1 MTLGSHFIGRLISLP
16 RYTKRAILMSLDFG
30 LLCFALWCSY
40 SLRLGI
46 FYMPDSW
53 QLLVVQLVAPILG
66 IFCFHYYGLY
76 KLITRFAGRRGAL
89 KICVSVAVSILG
101 WLLLIYMTKFT
112 LANVPRSVIV
122 MYGLFS
128 IIYIWT
134 SRSFITYLLSDYI
147 PNSYKKDLDQALPVL
162 IYGVGEE
169 GTQLYHDL
177 DRSSD
182 YRLVGFI
189 DDNPSLW
196 RQMLFG
202 LRVNEPTSIIDLV
215 RDHGVKEIFL
225 ADPTLTRRFKRDLLN
240 KLASFSVKVKALPA
254 LHEIAS
260 GKVMISDL
268 RSIGLEDLLGRVPV
282 PAQQDLLEKTVQDKV
297 VMITGA
303 GGSIGSEIARQVIS
317 LKPKMFILY
326 ERSEFALYQIEYE
339 LRQKLQELVASTSP
353 VPDIEIVRVLGSV
366 LDDKLLR
373 KTILTYG
380 VNTLYHAAAY
390 KHVPIVEDNPF
401 AGIENNVFGT
411 ELTAL
416 AARDC
421 GVDLF
426 VLISTDK
433 AVRPTNVM
441 GASKRV
447 AELVLQALADEPGNK
462 TLFTMVRFGNVLGSS
477 GSVVSRFREQIQKGG
492 PVTVTHPEIIRYF
505 MTIPEAAQLV
515 IQAGGLARGGDVFV
529 LDMGQPV
536 KIVDLAKSMIN
547 LSGLEI
553 ADEKNPDGDIAIE
566 FMGLREGEK
575 LYEELLINENCSPTD
590 HVSITRNNENYLS
603 AAELAPKI
611 NSLRH
616 SLDTYDTET
625 LLSLLSEIVEGYQL
639 SETVN
644 ELNNQSLQAKGLKN
658 QGTDKMENSPKLV
671 HNAQNQSIDKT
682 TVSFGEQSHDP
693 FQGEASSK
701 PTR

>member
-16 RYTKRAILMSLDFG
+16 RYTKRAILMSLDFS

-53 QLLVVQLVAPILG
+53 QLLAVQLAAPMLG
-66 IFCFHYYGLY
+66 IFCFHNYGLY

-89 KICVSVAVSILG
+89 KICLSVAVSILG

-147 PNSYKKDLDQALPVL
+147 PNSYKKDLDLALPVL

-215 RDHGVKEIFL
+215 REHGIKEIFL

-240 KLASFSVKVKALPA
+240 KLAPFSVKVKALPA

-282 PAQQDLLEKTVQDKV
+282 PAQQDLLEKTVRQKV

-303 GGSIGSEIARQVIS
+303 GGSIGSEIARQVLS
-317 LKPKMFILY
+317 LGPTMLILY

-339 LRQKLQELVASTSP
+339 LRQKIQELATSNSQ
-353 VPDIEIVRVLGSV
+353 VSDIEIVRVLGSV

-373 KTILTYG
+373 KTISTYG

-421 GVDLF
+421 GVELF

-447 AELVLQALADEPGNK
+447 AELVLQALADEPNNK

-515 IQAGGLARGGDVFV
+515 IQAGGLAKGGDVFV

-547 LSGLEI
+547 LSGLEV
-553 ADEKNPDGDIAIE
+553 ADAANPDGDIAIE

-575 LYEELLINENCSPTD
+575 LYEELLINENCSPTE

-603 AAELAPKI
+603 ASELEPKI
-611 NSLRH
+611 NTLRH
-616 SLDTYDTET
+616 SIDTFDAES
-625 LLSLLSEIVEGYQL
+625 LLSLLNEIVEGYQ
-639 SETVN
+639 SSDTVN
-644 ELNNQSLQAKGLKN
+644 ELQNQSSDQL
-658 QGTDKMENSPKLV
+658 ENLPKLLRSD
-671 HNAQNQSIDKT
+671 QNQSIEQP
-682 TVSFGEQSHDP
+682 TVSFGEKSHAP
-693 FQGEASSK
+693 FQGEVSQK